1 MSTSISYIKNTDGTV
16 KRIETTV
23 IETDAI
29 VSTAKESSLDTEI
42 AGLQQ
47 RISELLTEKAASIAA
62 RKP

>member
-1 MSTSISYIKNTDGTV
+1 LSTSISYIKNTDGTV